1 MINRINK
8 PAIFL
13 WAVLAVCLS
22 SPSFADW
29 LPDTSD
35 SKQRSAAA
43 AIAKFRAKRPELNRY
58 FEQAYGYAILPGIV
72 RIAVGFGGAYGR
84 GLVVEG
90 DRLIG
95 STGFS
100 QFSSGIQLGAKY
112 FSMIVFFKDRD
123 ALEEYKESRTQ
134 FLGQAGIDLLTVG
147 VSGTPAYNSG
157 VAIFAMNKL
166 GLMAELSYSGARF
179 TYKPIDTG
187 D

>member
-1 MINRINK
+1 MIIRMIK
-8 PAIFL
+8 RAFFF

-29 LPDTSD
+29 QPDTSD
-35 SKQRSAAA
+35 SRQRSASA
-43 AIAKFRAKRPELNRY
+43 AIAKFRAKKPELNSY
-58 FEQAYGYAILPGIV
+58 FEQAYGYAILPGITRV
-72 RIAVGFGGAYGR
+72 AVGFGGAYGR

-95 STGFS
+95 RTGFS
-100 QFSSGIQLGAKY
+100 QFSSGIQIGVKY
-112 FSMIVFFKDRD
+112 FSMIIFFKDRE
-123 ALEEYKESRTQ
+123 ALEEYKESRVQ
-134 FLGQAGIDLLTVG
+134 FLGQTGIDLLTVG
-147 VSGTPAYNSG
+147 VSGTPAYNDG

-179 TYKPIDTG
+179 SYQPIDTG